1 MERCGQP
8 LDHTAGRVWKSRVEY
23 VIADVCFICCSSEAP
38 CPVGMN
44 QLLALVLGGV
54 PGEAWLLMLQ
64 GMRFPFWLAT
74 AYGIRKDA
82 SEGNRQSPGLDT
94 NRNVA
99 AAAVVVV
106 YVCMCV
112 CCGCVCAPWCTCGGH
127 CGMSVLL
134 SPFSGS
140 QRANS
145 GCRVWRHGKR
155 LSIFT
160 YLLTCLADQRMR
172 RPCER

>member
-23 VIADVCFICCSSEAP
+23 VIADVCFICCSSERSTVP
-38 CPVGMN
+38 CGHESAF
-44 QLLALVLGGV
+44 ALVLGGV

-94 NRNVA
+94 YKNVA

-112 CCGCVCAPWCTCGGH
+112 CCGCVCAPWCICGGH
-127 CGMSVLL
+127 CGKSFLL

-140 QRANS
+140 QRENS
-145 GCRVWRHGKR
+145 GCHVWRSFH
-155 LSIFT
+155 L

-172 RPCER
+172 RPCEQ